1 MRLTSILPAMVVA
14 ICLAACRAAGDF
26 DQTKRV
32 MNDSPV
38 HSHDSTAKR
47 LLRTHQENGVFAEE
61 RWGFHS

>member
-47 LLRTHQENGVFAEE
+47 LLRTHQENG
-61 RWGFHS
+61 